1 MSLTPNSGRP
11 PDPSIGRLPRQL
23 RGFLS
28 ATKANPEQHRCQALV
43 GDAGTGKTAAVHSV
57 RLALD
62 ELGMRVA
69 THVDAGLKDYDAV
82 VIDDGH
88 LLPDDKLDTVATI
101 AAAGNHTVVFAC
113 EPRHRKLALTRTLAT
128 LQRDAAPVHLEPL
141 TREEISARLTDTTG
155 STAPST
161 LIDHIQALTGG
172 NRGFVDAAI
181 AAIHGSAGG
190 SPKTVAKAV
199 ERAMR
204 ERLYALDES
213 EVATVLLCSLR
224 IAIGTAE
231 LISVL
236 GASPSE
242 AEQLIDSARCTGLID
257 GPAEWSERVYSAAVG
272 VIGHQRRY
280 EIESSLLANRLEQG
294 PLSGP
299 LALQLAS
306 HGIADPQL
314 VPTLLDAAA
323 GAKPT
328 QATAFYDAAARISS
342 ETVRTRLLAAESRAC
357 AGDLTGATRTVDSLW
372 DNLSDGTRPLAV
384 RIVASASAIRGNAR
398 RASELYCWL
407 AHTSGVDD
415 VMAAAVHVSIGNTAA
430 GRKALEDSGAPA
442 QNPPHTRAAVDRL
455 VLEGLVES
463 IDAPASNALNTLMR
477 ASALERGTAATT
489 TPDRSAAMAATLAIH
504 LGKLPKARAVLAQHS
519 VDDIPPLHRVRHQLL
534 LAWVTLFEGDVAAA
548 SAQLD
553 RLGQS
558 TMHLRDQLSR
568 GGLRVAL
575 ARRSGDFG
583 ELRSA
588 WEAVQEPLSEYS
600 VDLCGLLPIGEIWVA
615 AARLQVLDELAPTL
629 EQLQELLSNLG
640 NPPSWS
646 ASMHWY
652 GVHAAIAGDSPS
664 ELVPHAQALAE
675 AARTSPYAATLA
687 RAGRV
692 WIHMLGGNIDPADV
706 ETAAR
711 GLADVG
717 HSWDGSRLASQA
729 ALYSSDSRVASTML
743 QLARS
748 LRTHQNPVTET
759 SDAPAPQSPAAQL
772 SEREREVVSLLL
784 LGITYKDIGDRLFI
798 SAKTVEHHVARI
810 RRRIGANSRAEMLSV
825 LRAMQADSEP

>member
-1 MSLTPNSGRP
+1 M
-11 PDPSIGRLPRQL
+11 
-23 RGFLS
+23 
-28 ATKANPEQHRCQALV
+28 KANPEQHRSQAV
-43 GDAGTGKTAAVHSV
+43 IGDAGTGKTAAMQYI
-57 RLALD
+57 RLSLGD
-62 ELGMRVA
+62 LGMRIASRIDVSLRDCDA
-69 THVDAGLKDYDAV
+69 LVVDAGH
-82 VIDDGH
+82 H
-88 LLPDDKLDTVATI
+88 LPEGDLDTLAAVAD
-101 AAAGNHTVVFAC
+101 AGSHTVVFAC
-113 EPRHRKLALTRTLAT
+113 EPRHRNTALTRTLAT
-128 LQRDAAPVHLEPL
+128 LQRDAAPIHLEPL
-141 TREEISARLTDTTG
+141 TREEISARLTETTG
-155 STAPST
+155 SSAPST
-161 LIDHIQALTGG
+161 LIDHIQLLTGG

-181 AAIHGSAGG
+181 AGIHGGPGG
-190 SPKTVAKAV
+190 SPKSVAKAV

-204 ERLYALDES
+204 ERLYTLDES
-213 EVATVLLCSLR
+213 AVATVLLCSLR
-224 IAIGTAE
+224 IAVGTAE

-236 GASPSE
+236 GASPTE
-242 AEQLIDSARCTGLID
+242 AEQLIDTARCTGMIE
-257 GPAEWSERVYSAAVG
+257 GPAEWSERVYAAAVG

-294 PLSGP
+294 PLPGP

-314 VPTLLDAAA
+314 VPTLLHAAA
-323 GAKPT
+323 GAKPA
-328 QATAFYDAAARISS
+328 QATAFYDAAARINR
-342 ETVRTRLLAAESRAC
+342 ETVQTRLLAAESRAC
-357 AGDLTGATRTVDSLW
+357 AGDLTGSMRTIDSLW
-372 DNLSDGTRPLAV
+372 DNLSDDSRPLAV
-384 RIVASASAIRGNAR
+384 RIAASASAVRGNAR

-407 AHTSGVDD
+407 GHISGNHD
-415 VMAAAVHVSIGNTAA
+415 VMAASVHLSIGNSEA
-430 GRKALEDSGAPA
+430 GRKALDDSGAAA

-455 VLEGLVES
+455 VLAGLVES
-463 IDAPASNALNTLMR
+463 IDAPSTNALNTLMR

-489 TPDRSAAMAATLAIH
+489 TPDRSAALAATLAIH
-504 LGKLPKARAVLAQHS
+504 LGKLPKARSVLTQHS
-519 VDDIPPLHRVRHQLL
+519 VDDVPPLHRVRHQLL
-534 LAWVTLFEGDVAAA
+534 VAWVTLLEGDVATAT
-548 SAQLD
+548 AQLD

-629 EQLQELLSNLG
+629 EAVQELLTSLG

-692 WIHMLGGNIDPADV
+692 WIHMLGGNIDPTDV
-706 ETAAR
+706 EAAAR

-748 LRTHQNPVTET
+748 LRTHQNPSTD
-759 SDAPAPQSPAAQL
+759 SNGDAPTPQSPAAVL